1 VNYDVARSALR
12 RQLRDARAGLTPAQR
27 IAAAQS
33 LATQLEALP
42 EFLVD
47 QRVGIY
53 WAVDG
58 ELALHA
64 AVAQMRR
71 RGQQLYLPVIEA
83 ERRLRFAPY
92 SAESTLAPNRHGIPE
107 PQCDPASLLAPEQL
121 QLVLVPLLGFDRHG
135 HRLGFGGGF
144 YDTSF
149 SFLHEGER
157 PREPLLVGIG
167 YAAQELTEFAPQ
179 KWDVRLDFIATEREL
194 IDCSGVSGGGS

>member
-1 VNYDVARSALR
+1 MIPVDARGPLR
-12 RQLRDARAGLTPAQR
+12 RRLRDARAALTPAQR
-27 IAAAQS
+27 MAAAQA

-64 AVAQMRR
+64 AVAQLRR
-71 RGQQLYLPVIEA
+71 RGQALYLPVIEA

-92 SAESTLAPNRHGIPE
+92 RADSVLEPNRHGIPE
-107 PQCDPASLLAPEQL
+107 PQCDPAQWLAPEQL
-121 QLVLVPLLGFDRHG
+121 QLVLVPLLGFDRRG

-149 SFLHEGER
+149 AFLHAGER

-167 YAAQELTEFAPQ
+167 YAAQELADFVPEP
-179 KWDVRLDFIATEREL
+179 WDVRLDFIATEREL
-194 IDCSGVSGGGS
+194 IEVQGPETGG

>member
-1 VNYDVARSALR
+1 MTFADARTSLR
-12 RQLRDARAGLTPAQR
+12 RQLRNARAGLTPAQR

-47 QRVGIY
+47 QRIGIY

-71 RGQQLYLPVIEA
+71 RGQELYLPVIQQ

-92 SAESTLAPNRHGIPE
+92 RADSALAPNRHGIPE
-107 PQCDPASLLAPEQL
+107 PQCEPAALLSPEQL
-121 QLVLVPLLGFDRHG
+121 QLVLVPLLGFDRRG

-149 SFLHEGER
+149 AFLRKGER

-167 YAAQELTEFAPQ
+167 YAAQEVSEFVPEA
-179 KWDVRLDFIATEREL
+179 WDVRLDFVATEREL
-194 IDCSGVSGGGS
+194 IDCTDAPAADG